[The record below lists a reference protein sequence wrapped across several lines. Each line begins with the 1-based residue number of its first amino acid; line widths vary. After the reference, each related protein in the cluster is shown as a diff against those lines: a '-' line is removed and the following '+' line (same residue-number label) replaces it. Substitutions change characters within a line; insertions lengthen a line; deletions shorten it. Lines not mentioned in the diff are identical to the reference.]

1 MNIAALEKK
10 MAQLKNQVEE
20 LDNELKSVKA
30 QQVAQDSTPGAVEGD
45 VSGEEPQSASETL
58 SDLLPRWMF
67 PLPQR
72 KGEVVVLLGWAELAS
87 EEPRGFNS
95 LGSLDTNRD
104 CGDPDRYKA
113 WFTCPERLITKFLSP
128 FSHEARITLM
138 RALFDEHRTTTQLK
152 ALGISHGQLYHHL
165 KDLML
170 AGYVEKVKRDTY
182 ALTRR
187 GRAAYSI
194 MASLAVRMEEHF
206 FRTHAEGIAGGEQT

>member
-1 MNIAALEKK
+1 MDIPTLEKE
-10 MAQLKNQVEE
+10 MAQIKTRVES
-20 LDNELKSVKA
+20 LDNELKAAKTR
-30 QQVAQDSTPGAVEGD
+30 QMAQDGAAVAIPGDE
-45 VSGEEPQSASETL
+45 SASKTL
-58 SDLLPRWMF
+58 SDLLPEWMF

-72 KGEVVVLLGWAELAS
+72 KGEVVVLLGWAELGS

-104 CGDPDRYKA
+104 CADPDRYKA

-138 RALFDEHRTTTQLK
+138 RSLFDDHRTTAQLK
-152 ALGISHGQLYHHL
+152 ELGISHGQLYHHL

-182 ALTRR
+182 ALTMR

-206 FRTHAEGIAGGEQT
+206 WTD

>member
-1 MNIAALEKK
+1 MDIATLETR
-10 MAQLKNQVEE
+10 MAQLKAQVED
-20 LDNELKSVKA
+20 LDSELKAVKA
-30 QQVAQDSTPGAVEGD
+30 QQGPETRADAAAEGATLGEG
-45 VSGEEPQSASETL
+45 PQSGAEGF
-58 SDLLPRWMF
+58 SDLLREWVF

-72 KGEVVVLLGWAELAS
+72 RGEVAVLLGWAELAS
-87 EEPRGFNS
+87 EEPRGFNI
-95 LGSLDTNRD
+95 LGYLDTNRE
-104 CGDPDRYKA
+104 CEDPEQYKA
-113 WFTCPERLITKFLSP
+113 WFNCPERLITRFLSA

-170 AGYVEKVKRDTY
+170 AGYVGKEKRDTY
-182 ALTRR
+182 ALTMR

-206 FRTHAEGIAGGEQT
+206 FQEAESKQTGR